1 VAFVHSTAPAWSHP
15 AKAPPRLLVTVQA
28 RIKAY
33 VAAGVPKTSLM
44 APLEVSFS
52 PDLIDVGTV
61 IIAVNNT
68 TNESHAL
75 EIDGVSTALL
85 GPGGRADIR
94 VNFRRPAKYTVSV
107 SADDPVPISGTLTV
121 IK

>member
-1 VAFVHSTAPAWSHP
+1 
-15 AKAPPRLLVTVQA
+15 
-28 RIKAY
+28 
-33 VAAGVPKTSLM
+33 
-44 APLEVSFS
+44 
-52 PDLIDVGTV
+52 VGTV